1 MFTSLRWVMLK
12 ITMIIKVLFAQV
24 LSPITS
30 QVLGNATIEVTKNKE
45 TITGLK
51 VRGILH
57 PSSWKLILRCQTRV
71 LSGLSMA
78 VTKNEE
84 SPDQFILETSLSEKL
99 SSKYQVNT
107 TAAVQHRN
115 VLFWLENK
123 VLYEKSIFVCCWENL
138 AFIQNVFDTN
148 LQWMNRI
155 QTFMFNPTILDNSWM
170 EMLNLF
176 HDIDQRIGLFWL
188 PSIWSS
194 LPTMDDE
201 LLIYLLAQFSL
212 QLILLPKEIL
222 FPPSLPTIT

>member
-1 MFTSLRWVMLK
+1 MTPMPSRAVIVKTSWTFVAS
-12 ITMIIKVLFAQV
+12 INFY
-24 LSPITS
+24 P
-30 QVLGNATIEVTKNKE
+30 
-45 TITGLK
+45 
-51 VRGILH
+51 
-57 PSSWKLILRCQTRV
+57 PSWKLILRCQTRV

-78 VTKNEE
+78 VTKNEK

-155 QTFMFNPTILDNSWM
+155 QTFMFNPTILNSWM

-194 LPTMDDE
+194 STNHGWWIINISFSPSSPSSLFYFQKKYYF
-201 LLIYLLAQFSL
+201 LLLSQ
-212 QLILLPKEIL
+212 Q
-222 FPPSLPTIT
+222 